1 MNFSSYFQEQIAD
14 FMIGVAV
21 DAPPVGLLLALST
34 ANPLDD
40 GSGIAE
46 PIGLGYA
53 RQAILFNAYG
63 SVNGVGTT
71 MTGPTVDKIFTAV
84 GGAWNIITH
93 WAIFRSDGGGEMMWH
108 GAVSVPKNIQTG
120 DSFVCNLGSLSLTIR

>member
-21 DAPPVGLLLALST
+21 DAPPAGMLLALST
-34 ANPLDD
+34 ADPTDTGL
-40 GSGIAE
+40 GIAE
-46 PIGLGYA
+46 PVGLGYA

-63 SVNGVGTT
+63 TTPLGTT